1 PAFAD
6 LDDRLLERLHPEL
19 LRARR
24 FLDVGAGTGALASR
38 VARAYPELEV
48 LAVEPSAS
56 FARAGM
62 LRARAEALP
71 LAAGAG
77 AAALCLSSLPRARAR
92 GAALAELRRP
102 VRGAAYVVE
111 LDPEADVARPRRHA
125 RALRSTLARLAFDPF
140 VLRTGPD
147 AEALAAAARAAG

>member
-1 PAFAD
+1 
-6 LDDRLLERLHPEL
+6 EL

-71 LAAGAG
+71 LAAGSVDL
-77 AAALCLSSLPRARAR
+77 ALCLSSLRHARDRRAP
-92 GAALAELRRP
+92 LAPLRRT
-102 VRGAAYVVE
+102 VRGAAYVRE
-111 LDPEADVARPRRHA
+111 LDPEAHVARTRR
-125 RALRSTLARLAFDPF
+125 
-140 VLRTGPD
+140 
-147 AEALAAAARAAG
+147 